1 MHYFCIPKTNINLIY
16 MDAANTLESQI
27 NRSDYKIL
35 IVDDVVSNVLLL
47 KILLTNEKFQVCTAN
62 CGNMCIE
69 QARAEKPDL
78 ILLDVMMPDI
88 SGFDT
93 AVILKKDPEL
103 KDIPIIFLTALNSPA
118 DLVKG
123 FQVGANDFLSKPFNK
138 EELVVRVMHQIALVA
153 AKRLIEKQNRE
164 LLATINNRDKMYSV
178 IAHDLRSP
186 MASIRMV
193 LNLAVA
199 AISPDVVGQ
208 EIFELIDKANKE
220 SEDVHDLLDN
230 LLKWTKSQTG
240 RLNVVYQD
248 IDLDDV
254 QCISKSFPGFIDV
267 INNELAP
274 SKMQSIYRGDVLKL
288 RIYGQSH
295 SKRIGVYIEGLPD
308 SVRLDEEYTAGI
320 MARRAPGKNKW
331 STSRV
336 EADEVHFEK
345 IRKMVHGYIINTNTK
360 PKDYE
365 SLLNKPRPSH
375 ADYTA
380 RFLYGDD
387 AARSGGGIFSG
398 RMTAPLC
405 IAGSIA
411 KCELEKRGI
420 KIYSHLLQIGE
431 ASDVGYYEGF
441 TQDEISKV
449 QKKELPVIDDEAG
462 KLMIQVIDAAR
473 KDCDSVGGVIETVV
487 YGMPAGI
494 GGPLFDGIEGKLAQ
508 IIYAVPAVKG
518 VEFGYGFESSY
529 LRGSENNDPFEYDKD
544 GKVVLKTNKCGGIL
558 GGISVGGDCA
568 PIVFSTAVKPT
579 PSIGKKQQTVDLA
592 EHKNTEIIIEGR
604 HDPCIAPRA
613 VPVIE
618 CAAAVAIYDMILAKE
633 KEN

>member
-1 MHYFCIPKTNINLIY
+1 

-208 EIFELIDKANKE
+208 EIFDLIDKANKE

-240 RLNVVYQD
+240 RLSVVMQ
-248 IDLDDV
+248 DLDLNDIIPGV
-254 QCISKSFPGFIDV
+254 VDIFEMIAATKKIKLSYTGGSTIVRADNDMLKTIVRNFMSNAVKFSPEDSSIEITVTSDADFAKISVRDHGVGIAADR
-267 INNELAP
+267 LG
-274 SKMQSIYRGDVLKL
+274 SIFHKGETTYGTGGEEGSGLGLQLCQDFARKIGGDVMVQSVEGEGSTFSVLVPLK
-288 RIYGQSH
+288 
-295 SKRIGVYIEGLPD
+295 
-308 SVRLDEEYTAGI
+308 
-320 MARRAPGKNKW
+320 
-331 STSRV
+331 
-336 EADEVHFEK
+336 
-345 IRKMVHGYIINTNTK
+345 
-360 PKDYE
+360 KD
-365 SLLNKPRPSH
+365 
-375 ADYTA
+375 
-380 RFLYGDD
+380 
-387 AARSGGGIFSG
+387 
-398 RMTAPLC
+398 
-405 IAGSIA
+405 
-411 KCELEKRGI
+411 
-420 KIYSHLLQIGE
+420 
-431 ASDVGYYEGF
+431 
-441 TQDEISKV
+441 
-449 QKKELPVIDDEAG
+449 
-462 KLMIQVIDAAR
+462 
-473 KDCDSVGGVIETVV
+473 
-487 YGMPAGI
+487 
-494 GGPLFDGIEGKLAQ
+494 
-508 IIYAVPAVKG
+508 
-518 VEFGYGFESSY
+518 
-529 LRGSENNDPFEYDKD
+529 
-544 GKVVLKTNKCGGIL
+544 
-558 GGISVGGDCA
+558 
-568 PIVFSTAVKPT
+568 
-579 PSIGKKQQTVDLA
+579 
-592 EHKNTEIIIEGR
+592 
-604 HDPCIAPRA
+604 
-613 VPVIE
+613 
-618 CAAAVAIYDMILAKE
+618 
-633 KEN
+633 